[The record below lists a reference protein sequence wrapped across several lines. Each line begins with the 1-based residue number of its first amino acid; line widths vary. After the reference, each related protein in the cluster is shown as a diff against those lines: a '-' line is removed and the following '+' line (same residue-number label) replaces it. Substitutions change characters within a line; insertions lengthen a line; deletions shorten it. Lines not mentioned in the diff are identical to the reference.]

1 MRTKP
6 QYAKGFYNS
15 QATVPSGVE
24 RAMLPHKLAS
34 VRRDLCGR
42 DVLRQL
48 LPASLH
54 VPIPGDAQA
63 SNGQGGEQDGDGES
77 GEARWLERAEATL
90 FLVKKRPKVGPVA
103 RRCVKS
109 PPCKPPGAGPRLPD
123 KRLLHLRLL
132 AAASCNQRSLDT
144 R

>member
-54 VPIPGDAQA
+54 VPIPGDAHA
-63 SNGQGGEQDGDGES
+63 SNGQGGEQDGDGEG
-77 GEARWLERAEATL
+77 GEARWLERAEAAL
-90 FLVKKRPKVGPVA
+90 FLVKKRPKV
-103 RRCVKS
+103 R
-109 PPCKPPGAGPRLPD
+109 
-123 KRLLHLRLL
+123 
-132 AAASCNQRSLDT
+132 
-144 R
+144 